1 MSHFQIILLDECL
14 DKIVPKRF
22 GWVLPLEA
30 RLFIFTIRIKVLLSR
45 VLVVVRRVEERLQAG
60 EMVF

>member
-14 DKIVPKRF
+14 DNIVPKRF
-22 GWVLPLEA
+22 GWVFPLEA
-30 RLFIFTIRIKVLLSR
+30 RLFTFTIRIKVLLSR
-45 VLVVVRRVEERLQAG
+45 VLVVVRKVEERLQAG